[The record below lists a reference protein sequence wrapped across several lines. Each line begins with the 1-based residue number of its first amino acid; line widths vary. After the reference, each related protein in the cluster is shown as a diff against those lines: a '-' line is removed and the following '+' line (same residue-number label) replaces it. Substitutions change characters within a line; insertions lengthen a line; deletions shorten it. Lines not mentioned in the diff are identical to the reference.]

1 MKQPVGASAGMKG
14 VFEGLAIRTS
24 KLREL
29 TGAKTLPGLVT
40 EIDALEVSDLEE
52 LAEEVDR
59 MLIASSSFI
68 LQNRFQQCRQLYKR
82 ELTMTKHGLNWA

>member
-14 VFEGLAIRTS
+14 VFEGLA
-24 KLREL
+24 
-29 TGAKTLPGLVT
+29 GLVT

-68 LQNRFQQCRQLYKR
+68 HDEARP
-82 ELTMTKHGLNWA
+82 ELGIGEVFGLFISCETPEGSDPDSVFP